1 MSGLFIESD
10 TRLWVNP
17 TRSARIQGMVTS
29 VRLEIS
35 FWEILADLAAI
46 EVCATGYHPLQ
57 IPRGVAITTDTSIAK
72 QVPQELKPAP
82 Q

>member
-1 MSGLFIESD
+1 
-10 TRLWVNP
+10 
-17 TRSARIQGMVTS
+17 MVTN

-46 EVCATGYHPLQ
+46 EVCATGFHALQ

-72 QVPQELKPAP
+72 QVPQELQLAP

>member
-1 MSGLFIESD
+1 
-10 TRLWVNP
+10 
-17 TRSARIQGMVTS
+17 MVTS

-57 IPRGVAITTDTSIAK
+57 IHKGVAITTDTSIAK
-72 QVPQELKPAP
+72 QVPQELQLAP

>member
-1 MSGLFIESD
+1 MRRLFIESD

-17 TRSARIQGMVTS
+17 TRSARMQGMVTS

-72 QVPQELKPAP
+72 QVPQELQLAS